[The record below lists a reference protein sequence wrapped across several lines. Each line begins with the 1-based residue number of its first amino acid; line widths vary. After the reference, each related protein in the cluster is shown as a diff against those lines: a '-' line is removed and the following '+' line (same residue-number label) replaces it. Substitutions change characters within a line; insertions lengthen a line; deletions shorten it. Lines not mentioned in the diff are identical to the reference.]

1 MAMHAAIRSI
11 PVATLTTL
19 AFSTLAALCA
29 PVQAQEGTALNET
42 VASPWSANVTAASQ
56 YISRGFRQG
65 WGRPALQG
73 GVDYAGPGGFAFGT
87 WLSTIDDR
95 YVEGGKVEW
104 DIYATYNR
112 SLGDV
117 GLLAGVYVYRYPGA
131 HISATDTTY
140 DYTEVALG
148 LTYKWAYAKYN
159 YTVSDEFFGIENARG
174 TGYLDLGAN
183 VDLGSGYTLQL
194 HAGQG
199 RVSNNGIWNWRDYR
213 VGVAKILAPGWTL
226 SGAYTRAHGAT
237 DAYDRYTTGVPN
249 GAGVIETS
257 DPAKG
262 TFVVALLRT
271 F

>member
-1 MAMHAAIRSI
+1 MAMHAATRSI
-11 PVATLTTL
+11 PVTTLTTL

-29 PVQAQEGTALNET
+29 PAHAQEVAPAT
-42 VASPWSANVTAASQ
+42 VASPWSANDTAATQ

-104 DIYATYNR
+104 DLYATYNR
-112 SLGDV
+112 SVGDV
-117 GLLAGVYVYRYPGA
+117 GLLAGVYVYKYPGA

-237 DAYDRYTTGVPN
+237 DAYDRYTTGVPD
-249 GAGVIETS
+249 GAGVIATS

>member
-1 MAMHAAIRSI
+1 MHAATRS
-11 PVATLTTL
+11 LTAAPLTVWAMLAMACAPTL
-19 AFSTLAALCA
+19 AM
-29 PVQAQEGTALNET
+29 AQEVEPAT

-95 YVEGGKVEW
+95 YVEDGKVEW
-104 DIYATYNR
+104 DIYGTYNR
-112 SLGDV
+112 SVGDV
-117 GLLAGVYVYRYPGA
+117 GLLAGVYVYKYPGA
-131 HISATDTTY
+131 HINATDTTY

-148 LTYKWAYAKYN
+148 VTYKWAYAKYN
-159 YTVSDEFFGIENARG
+159 YTVSDAFFGIENARG

-183 VDLGSGYTLQL
+183 VDLGAGYTLQL

-199 RVSNNGIWNWRDYR
+199 RVANNGIWNWRDYR
-213 VGVAKILAPGWTL
+213 VGVAKVLAPGWTL

-237 DAYDRYTTGVPN
+237 DAYDRYTTGVPDSA
-249 GAGVIETS
+249 GAIAIS

>member
-1 MAMHAAIRSI
+1 MAMHAAVRSI
-11 PVATLTTL
+11 PVMGLVIA
-19 AFSTLAALCA
+19 AALCA
-29 PVQAQEGTALNET
+29 PARGQEVVQI

-65 WGRPALQG
+65 WGKPALQG

-87 WLSTIDDR
+87 WLSTISDR
-95 YVEGGKVEW
+95 YVEDGTVEW
-104 DIYATYNR
+104 DLYGTYTGK
-112 SLGDV
+112 LGNDDAI
-117 GLLAGVYVYRYPGA
+117 GYSAGVYVYKYPGA
-131 HISATDTTY
+131 HIAATDTTY

-148 LTYKWAYAKYN
+148 LTYRWAYVKYN
-159 YTVSDEFFGIENARG
+159 YTVSREFFGIENARG

-183 VDLGSGYTLQL
+183 LDLGDGYTMQL

-199 RVSNNGIWNWRDYR
+199 RVANNAVWNWRDYR
-213 VGVAKILAPGWTL
+213 VGVAKVLAPGWTL
-226 SGAYTRAHGAT
+226 SAAYTRAHGAT

-257 DPAKG
+257 DPARG